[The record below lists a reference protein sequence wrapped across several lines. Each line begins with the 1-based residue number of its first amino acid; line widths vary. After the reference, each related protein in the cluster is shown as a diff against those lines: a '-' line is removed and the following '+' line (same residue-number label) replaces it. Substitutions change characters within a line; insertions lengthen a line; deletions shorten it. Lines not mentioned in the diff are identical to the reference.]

1 MRTQKSDETA
11 REAVEDVFYGQVV
24 MIWARWAVV
33 AALAVLSLW
42 NVGDVGQ
49 MTERVLLLALLMAV
63 NFYLHG
69 RHLSRRPANRVL
81 ITLATVADLA
91 LITGAVV
98 LWGGFQSQV
107 FVLLY
112 PVLFAFALVFPP
124 RATAVLTLLAVGV
137 YAAAVVAAGTDWLQ
151 DVQLLKILLVRLI
164 TLLAVGG
171 LGTYYWRIQ
180 RQRRHAV
187 VGPPRG

>member
-1 MRTQKSDETA
+1 MRTGKSDQAT

-33 AALAVLSLW
+33 AVFAVLSLW

-49 MTERVLLLALLMAV
+49 MTERVLLLAVLMAV

-69 RHLSRRPANRVL
+69 RYLSRRPANRIL

-91 LITGAVV
+91 LVTGAVL
-98 LWGGFQSQV
+98 LWGGFQSQL

-124 RATAVLTLLAVGV
+124 RATAILTLFAVGV
-137 YAAAVVAAGTDWLQ
+137 YAGAVVRPAPTGCRTSS
-151 DVQLLKILLVRLI
+151 
-164 TLLAVGG
+164 
-171 LGTYYWRIQ
+171 
-180 RQRRHAV
+180 
-187 VGPPRG
+187 

>member
-1 MRTQKSDETA
+1 MRTGKSDQAT

-33 AALAVLSLW
+33 AVFAVLSLW

-49 MTERVLLLALLMAV
+49 MTERVLLLAVLMAV

-69 RHLSRRPANRVL
+69 RYLSRRPANRIL

-91 LITGAVV
+91 LITGAVL
-98 LWGGFQSQV
+98 LWGGFQSQL

-124 RATAVLTLLAVGV
+124 RATAILTLFAVGV
-137 YAAAVVAAGTDWLQ
+137 YAGAVVAAGTDWLQ
-151 DVQLLKILLVRLI
+151 DVQLTKILLVRLL

-180 RQRRHAV
+180 RRRRHAV
-187 VGPPRG
+187 ARPVRG

>member
-1 MRTQKSDETA
+1 MRTGKADQAA

-33 AALAVLSLW
+33 AALAVLFLW
-42 NVGDVGQ
+42 NVRDVAQ
-49 MTERVLLLALLMAV
+49 MTERVLVLVMLMAV
-63 NFYLHG
+63 NFYLH
-69 RHLSRRPANRVL
+69 RRYLSRRPANRIL
-81 ITLATVADLA
+81 ITLATLADLA

-98 LWGGFQSQV
+98 LWGGFESQL

-124 RATAVLTLLAVGV
+124 RATAALTLFAVGV
-137 YAAAVVAAGTDWLQ
+137 YACAVVAAGTGWLQ
-151 DVQLLKILLVRLI
+151 DVQLMKILLVRLI

-171 LGTYYWRIQ
+171 LGTYYWRMQ
-180 RQRRHAV
+180 RKQRHAL
-187 VGPPRG
+187 VGPVRG

>member
-1 MRTQKSDETA
+1 MRISKSDQA
-11 REAVEDVFYGQVV
+11 AHEAVEDVFYGQVV

-33 AALAVLSLW
+33 AALAVLFLW

-49 MTERVLLLALLMAV
+49 MTERVLLLAVLMAV

-69 RHLSRRPANRVL
+69 RYLSGRPANRIL
-81 ITLATVADLA
+81 ITLATMADLT
-91 LITGAVV
+91 LITGGVV
-98 LWGGFQSQV
+98 LWGGFESQL

-112 PVLFAFALVFPP
+112 PILFAFALVFPP
-124 RATAVLTLLAVGV
+124 RATVTLTLFAVGV
-137 YAAAVVAAGTDWLQ
+137 YAGAVVAAGTGWLQ
-151 DVQLLKILLVRLI
+151 DVQLIKVLLVRLV

-180 RQRRHAV
+180 GRPRHAGG
-187 VGPPRG
+187 GPVSG

>member
-1 MRTQKSDETA
+1 MLTHKSDDRA

-33 AALAVLSLW
+33 AALAVLFLW

-69 RHLSRRPANRVL
+69 RYLSRRPANRVL

-98 LWGGFQSQV
+98 LWGGFQSQL

-124 RATAVLTLLAVGV
+124 RATAILTLLAVGV

-151 DVQLLKILLVRLI
+151 DIQLMKILLVRLI

-187 VGPPRG
+187 VGPARG

>member
-1 MRTQKSDETA
+1 MRTGKSDQAT

-33 AALAVLSLW
+33 AVFAVLSLW

-49 MTERVLLLALLMAV
+49 MTERVLLLAVLMAV

-69 RHLSRRPANRVL
+69 RYLSRRPANRIL

-91 LITGAVV
+91 LITGAVL
-98 LWGGFQSQV
+98 LWGGFQSQL

-124 RATAVLTLLAVGV
+124 RATAILTLFAVGV
-137 YAAAVVAAGTDWLQ
+137 YAGVVVAAGTDWLQ
-151 DVQLLKILLVRLI
+151 DVQLTKILLVRLL

-187 VGPPRG
+187 ARPVRG